1 MSFTWQLMNLQAD
14 LFQLFTKGNKIKDKN
29 IIQVICLRIYLILAH
44 YWAASVEW
52 MITQITK
59 KN

>member
-44 YWAASVEW
+44 Y
-52 MITQITK
+52 
-59 KN
+59 

>member
-29 IIQVICLRIYLILAH
+29 IIQVSDLPEDLSDFGTLLSCQCRMNDY
-44 YWAASVEW
+44 
-52 MITQITK
+52 
-59 KN
+59 